1 MAEAQGHK
9 DPNGRVLIK
18 PEHIKATVSMS
29 GDFKDYLEH
38 VHKAPPMKKAAIMGI
53 RYDAYGVS
61 QNSGGRNQKEGGPSE
76 IY

>member
-1 MAEAQGHK
+1 M
-9 DPNGRVLIK
+9 
-18 PEHIKATVSMS
+18 SMS